1 MSNSSALTHPQPEQ
15 SPCINVAFALSGK
28 QLPADHGYL
37 LYSAIVKATQPGSAS
52 GTGVPPVS
60 PLHKTDWLAIE
71 LISGFPSGPGLIS
84 LPDRGAT
91 LRLRIPAGHYRDVL
105 PLAGKRLDIGG
116 HQIRL
121 GLPVARPLEPA
132 PSLYARVVT
141 IKKFTE
147 AETFLE
153 AVKRQLDA
161 LDVKGTA
168 ELPRDEQGRY
178 RRRIVTIH
186 GKSVVGF
193 SVAVR
198 PFDILIQRL
207 SAITEFRDFS
217 QLTFHNHNPIA
228 QRLCGPIKVPR
239 PATLSQPKRAHVGW

>member
-1 MSNSSALTHPQPEQ
+1 MSGLQ
-15 SPCINVAFALSGK
+15 
-28 QLPADHGYL
+28 
-37 LYSAIVKATQPGSAS
+37 
-52 GTGVPPVS
+52 
-60 PLHKTDWLAIE
+60 KTDWLAIE
-71 LISGFPSGPGLIS
+71 LISGFPSGPGLIT

-91 LRLRIPAGHYRDVL
+91 LRLRIPADHYRDVL

-121 GLPVARPLEPA
+121 GLPVARPLESA

-147 AETFLE
+147 PVPFLE
-153 AVKRQLDA
+153 AVNRQLDA
-161 LDVKGTA
+161 LGVKGTA

-193 SVAVR
+193 SVSPLAFWFNAYR
-198 PFDILIQRL
+198 
-207 SAITEFRDFS
+207 
-217 QLTFHNHNPIA
+217 HH
-228 QRLCGPIKVPR
+228 
-239 PATLSQPKRAHVGW
+239 